1 LSQFVASLFY
11 CRLRPNTWQLLTQR
25 LKMKLTNSGHKA
37 SQQYMS
43 TMLRIAIQKSG
54 RLQEGSIALLK
65 ESGLSFSNGKDQLKT
80 QARNFPVEVLF
91 LRDDD
96 IPQYVEDKV
105 ADVGV
110 VGENIVAE
118 KQKKNEIVKRLDFA
132 KCRLSIAVPRA
143 ESYTGIE
150 SLNGK
155 NIATSYPN
163 IVKAFLSRKNVVAGI
178 HEISGSVEIAPGIG
192 LADAICDI
200 VSTGSTLLGNGLKEV
215 ETVMQSEAVII
226 ANPELSLEKQKIL
239 EKLLFRIEAVKKAKN
254 NKYILMNCPNAAI
267 DKITSVIPGMKSPT
281 IVPLAREGWSSL
293 HSVVDEND
301 FWEKIDLLRECGAEG
316 ILVIPIEKMIV

>member
-1 LSQFVASLFY
+1 M
-11 CRLRPNTWQLLTQR
+11 N
-25 LKMKLTNSGHKA
+25 
-37 SQQYMS
+37 

-54 RLQEGSIALLK
+54 RLQEGSLDLLK
-65 ESGLSFSNGKDQLKT
+65 ESGLSFGNGKDQLKA

-105 ADVGV
+105 ADVGI
-110 VGENIVAE
+110 VGENIFIE
-118 KQKKNEIVKRLDFA
+118 KRKKNQLVKRLDFA
-132 KCRLSIAVPRA
+132 KCRLSIAVPRS
-143 ESYTGIE
+143 ENYDGIK
-150 SLNGK
+150 SLDGK

-163 IVKAFLSRKNVVAGI
+163 IVRDFLEKNGINAGI

-215 ETVMQSEAVII
+215 EVVMQSEAVVI
-226 ANPELSLEKQKIL
+226 ANPDLIVEKQDIL
-239 EKLLFRIEAVKKAKN
+239 DKLLFRMEAVKKAKN
-254 NKYILMNCPNAAI
+254 NKYILMNCPNEAI
-267 DKITSVIPGMKSPT
+267 AKITSMIPGMKSPT
-281 IVPLAREGWSSL
+281 VIPLGRAGWSSI

-301 FWEKIDLLRECGAEG
+301 FWEKIDLLRSFGAEG